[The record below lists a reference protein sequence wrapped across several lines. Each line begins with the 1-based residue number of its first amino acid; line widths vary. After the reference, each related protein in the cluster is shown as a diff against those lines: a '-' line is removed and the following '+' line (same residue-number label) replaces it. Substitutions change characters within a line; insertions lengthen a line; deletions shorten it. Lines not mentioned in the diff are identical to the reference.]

1 MGFIFNKFKIAKL
14 RGNDLEYLTFDN
26 VENVVLSFIDGQN
39 KLKFNHATDPSINM
53 STGEVLFYINDANAS
68 AIRGMTN
75 NKFYISI
82 NNGTTETMVTK
93 GNFNI

>member
-1 MGFIFNKFKIAKL
+1 MA
-14 RGNDLEYLTFDN
+14 
-26 VENVVLSFIDGQN
+26 
-39 KLKFNHATDPSINM
+39 
-53 STGEVLFYINDANAS
+53 TGEVLFYINDANAS